1 MKLNVIHIFG
11 YGEAQI
17 ISDTINHKANV
28 SEFKKLQAVIDD
40 IKALKPKD
48 VEAAEY
54 HAINIFGSTKAD
66 YVSKGEKNKGNF
78 SVKFENLNAT
88 KLSALVT
95 EFETL
100 KATYDA
106 AEKAKAA
113 AKA

>member
-66 YVSKGEKNKGNF
+66 YVSKGDKKSNF

-106 AEKAKAA
+106 AKAA
-113 AKA
+113 ANV